1 MNRLG
6 GTLTLALGVAR
17 RQTVRTFKAP
27 YLLAPMLVFPL
38 LLFAAFAGGLS
49 AISRTPNFN
58 YFNFTTFQLIYV
70 LMVGA
75 ALGGVQ
81 TGLTVA
87 DDFESGFAR
96 RMLISTPQRG
106 GLVLGYVLAGL
117 VRFALVALVLTAVAV
132 ASGARMHGDVIQVA
146 GLYGVAGLFNVA
158 STLYATGFAFR
169 ARSTSIGPAIQ
180 TPIMLPLFLA
190 PVFAPRALLSGWLRH
205 VADVNPV
212 TPLLESGRGLAAGA
226 PVSVAIAYSL
236 LFVLVVLS
244 AAFALAGL
252 HSAEQGGERVSRR
265 ERRRARRAPAAT

>member
-169 ARSTSIGPAIQ
+169 ARSTSVGPAIQ

-244 AAFALAGL
+244 GSQARRRLGMPAALGVAYD
-252 HSAEQGGERVSRR
+252 R
-265 ERRRARRAPAAT
+265 ERR

>member
-169 ARSTSIGPAIQ
+169 ARSTSVGPAIQ

-190 PVFAPRALLSGWLRH
+190 PVFAPRALRSASPSPTASCSCLSC
-205 VADVNPV
+205 
-212 TPLLESGRGLAAGA
+212 
-226 PVSVAIAYSL
+226 
-236 LFVLVVLS
+236 
-244 AAFALAGL
+244 
-252 HSAEQGGERVSRR
+252 
-265 ERRRARRAPAAT
+265 

>member
-169 ARSTSIGPAIQ
+169 ARSTSAG
-180 TPIMLPLFLA
+180 
-190 PVFAPRALLSGWLRH
+190 VR
-205 VADVNPV
+205 
-212 TPLLESGRGLAAGA
+212 AAGA
-226 PVSVAIAYSL
+226 PERLAAPCRRRQPGDTVA
-236 LFVLVVLS
+236 
-244 AAFALAGL
+244 
-252 HSAEQGGERVSRR
+252 RVRPRSRR
-265 ERRRARRAPAAT
+265 GRSGQRRHRLQPPVRACRAERRVCPGRAAQRRAGGRAGQ

>member
-17 RQTVRTFKAP
+17 RQTVRTLKAP

-81 TGLTVA
+81 TGLNVA
-87 DDFESGFAR
+87 DDFENGFAR

-117 VRFALVALVLTAVAV
+117 VRFAIVALVLTAVAV
-132 ASGARMHGDVIQVA
+132 ASGARMHGDVVQVA
-146 GLYGVAGLFNVA
+146 GIYGVAGLFNVA

-169 ARSTSIGPAIQ
+169 ARSTSVGPAIQ

-226 PVSVAIAYSL
+226 PVSVAIAYGL
-236 LFVLVVLS
+236 LFVLVVLTTV
-244 AAFALAGL
+244 FALAGL
-252 HSAEQGGERVSRR
+252 HSAERGGERVSRR
-265 ERRRARRAPAAT
+265 ERRRAPVAT

>member
-117 VRFALVALVLTAVAV
+117 VRFAIVALVLTAVAV

-169 ARSTSIGPAIQ
+169 ARSTSVGPAIQ